1 MTRTTRAFHRG
12 LVAALAVVA
21 AAVGPLPQLAHAG
34 TGSVSAEVLIPS
46 QTTTGPVGLAM
57 VADDADGY
65 VLEGTGTY
73 QMNNVNTKQ
82 YTWHSADGTVT
93 RDLGR
98 LPHAPVVVPL
108 PGGGSAVGTV
118 QHGTA
123 GQSPTRIGIY
133 DVRSGTWTYF
143 DVPSGHV
150 VVGIVPTATG
160 WAAIT
165 QTSAAT
171 GDILHLLTPA
181 AGGDLTD
188 TVVSGVPAGGFD
200 LTNVYSQWQAV
211 RGTVAFLT
219 RHGTDAQ
226 QIGLIDTDT
235 GALTFLQPSGGST
248 STQLLLSDGV
258 FGTYDASAAKATVRA
273 ISTPRTVVADIAATY
288 PGGGPVVAALAGRAL
303 ILGRANAGLMWRQT
317 ASPVESF
324 PLDGS
329 APTVLTQM
337 GSPPAET
344 ADGGVT
350 FDAATGSGGWAT
362 YKLPAQG
369 GPATV
374 VRDYTTYR
382 PEYLGLSL
390 DRGELS
396 RVEAGPDFD
405 VREHLENADL
415 GTSATPK
422 LAGRVEERERM
433 PWDAVVNRCDGL
445 RCEALT
451 DTDTGSSTLTGA
463 APVYLST
470 NLLGKDVLGQEGG
483 NGNVTLDTSQ
493 GRITSADGTLAV
505 YDSAANGQQYLV
517 DLATRQVVRT
527 RPTVAA
533 ALWNGTLWS
542 ATATPGTFTTESTTA
557 LGATP
562 GTVTSVSTDVPC
574 VPDEIQVLGRWL
586 YWSCGAD
593 GPAGVFDSTRGHSV
607 AVPAGKALLGDG
619 FVLQHT
625 GGHLVLTDVHT
636 GTAAGRTLA
645 DLPAGAYADDRG
657 ITWTV
662 DKYRGFVAYT
672 DTAGTTHVLPS
683 GVPASPLAVLRGTVG
698 TTATPDATGWQGQW
712 TFTGPVSSWQVDVRR
727 RGQTG
732 VVASFHGG
740 AARASASVHWSVRYG
755 SSLPMPDG
763 DYTWSLTAVPADGAG
778 PALSTTGTIT
788 VSGTGVHARDYS
800 GDGVG
805 DLLALTS
812 AGRLDVRPGTGSAP
826 GGVRTTSASGSGWP
840 STSRLVPFGDLNGDG
855 ANDLLVRDATG
866 HLTVYYG
873 TAAHTFTPAGP
884 HRLIGAGWNIYDVLT
899 WPGDANSDGR
909 PDLIARDSAGSLYLY
924 GANGSG
930 AFAPRTKAGY
940 GYQIYDTIVGVQDL
954 YLSPQFP
961 AAGGLLARDR
971 SGVLWQYQTIGG
983 RVCSR
988 ARVGGGWNTY
998 NMIVGVGDIN
1008 GDGRNDVVARD
1019 GNGGLWR
1026 YDGRTYGGFQ
1036 PRVEIGWGWQSYKS
1050 LI

>member
-1 MTRTTRAFHRG
+1 MRKGTIVRRAAVHRTTVRRG
-12 LVAALAVVA
+12 LVAVLAVVA
-21 AAVGPLPQLAHAG
+21 AAAGPLPQLAQAS
-34 TGSVSAEVLIPS
+34 TGSAPAEVMIPS

-65 VLEGTGTY
+65 VLESSVSFGTTY
-73 QMNNVNTKQ
+73 PSLRQ
-82 YTWHSADGTVT
+82 YNWHSADGTVT
-93 RDLGR
+93 RDLGK

-133 DVRSGTWTYF
+133 DVQSGAWTYF

-160 WAAIT
+160 WAALT
-165 QTSAAT
+165 QTVAPT
-171 GDILHLLTPA
+171 GDVLHLLAPA
-181 AGGDLTD
+181 AGGGLTD

-200 LTNVYSQWQAV
+200 LDSVYSRWQAV
-211 RGTVAFLT
+211 RGTVAFLARRT
-219 RHGTDAQ
+219 ATEAQ

-235 GALTFLQPSGGST
+235 GALTFLQPSGGSDGT
-248 STQLLLSDGV
+248 ALLLSGSV
-258 FGTYDASAAKATVRA
+258 FGAYDEAAAKATVRA
-273 ISTPRTVVADIAATY
+273 ISTPQTVVADIATTR
-288 PGGGPVVAALAGRAL
+288 PGGGPVAAALTGKAL

-317 ASPVESF
+317 TPAPVESF

-329 APTVLTQM
+329 APTVLTQK
-337 GSPPAET
+337 GGQPVGT
-344 ADGGVT
+344 GDGGVT
-350 FDAATGSGGWAT
+350 FDTATGSGGWAT

-369 GPATV
+369 GPAAV

-415 GTSATPK
+415 GTGATPA
-422 LAGRVEERERM
+422 LAGQVEEREQM
-433 PWDAVVNRCDGL
+433 PWDGIVNRCGGL

-451 DTDTGSSTLTGA
+451 EADTGSGTLTGT

-470 NLLGKDVLGQEGG
+470 NLLGKDALGQEGG
-483 NGNVTLDTSQ
+483 QGSVILDTSQ

-505 YDSAANGQQYLV
+505 YESAADGQQYLV
-517 DLATRQVVRT
+517 DLAKRQVART

-562 GTVTSVSTDVPC
+562 GTVTSVTTDVPC

-593 GPAGVFDSTRGHSV
+593 GPAGVYDSTRGHSV

-619 FVLQHT
+619 FVLRHAS
-625 GGHLVLTDVHT
+625 GHLVLADVHT

-683 GVPASPLAVLRGTVG
+683 GVPASPLAVLRGTAG
-698 TTATPDATGWQGQW
+698 TTATPDAIGWQGQW

-740 AARASASVHWSVRYG
+740 AARASASAHWSVRYG
-755 SSLPMPDG
+755 SGLPMPDG
-763 DYTWSLTAVPADGAG
+763 NYTWTLSAVPADGDG
-778 PALSTTGTIT
+778 PALSTTGTVT
-788 VSGTGVHARDYS
+788 VSGTGMHARDYS

-812 AGRLDVRPGTGSAP
+812 AGRLDVRPGTGSTP
-826 GGVRTTSASGSGWP
+826 GGVQATSASGSGWP
-840 STSRLVPFGDLNGDG
+840 STSRLVPFGDVNGDG

-873 TAAHTFTPAGP
+873 TAAHTF
-884 HRLIGAGWNIYDVLT
+884 
-899 WPGDANSDGR
+899 SR
-909 PDLIARDSAGSLYLY
+909 P
-924 GANGSG
+924 
-930 AFAPRTKAGY
+930 PTRTG
-940 GYQIYDTIVGVQDL
+940 
-954 YLSPQFP
+954 
-961 AAGGLLARDR
+961 
-971 SGVLWQYQTIGG
+971 
-983 RVCSR
+983 
-988 ARVGGGWNTY
+988 
-998 NMIVGVGDIN
+998 
-1008 GDGRNDVVARD
+1008 
-1019 GNGGLWR
+1019 
-1026 YDGRTYGGFQ
+1026 
-1036 PRVEIGWGWQSYKS
+1036 
-1050 LI
+1050 